1 MAHFDRDKIGYHC
14 CSLLCCVCAVTTL
27 GQMIISMLQF
37 ESHTAVGC
45 VDHSVIISML
55 QFESPIAVGRVDH
68 SVIKNRNMVPSISE
82 TGSGKKMGRHLLS
95 WAHEIELFSISGHI

>member
-14 CSLLCCVCAVTTL
+14 CSLVCCVCAVTTL

-37 ESHTAVGC
+37 ESHT
-45 VDHSVIISML
+45 
-55 QFESPIAVGRVDH
+55 AVGRVDH